1 MTRFGY
7 QRTSTAPQDGQGQRA
22 RLISAGID
30 PANLD
35 PFTDTG
41 LSGMK
46 ASRPG
51 LDKLL
56 SVVTRGDVITITELS
71 RLGRSVANVLSLIED
86 LDGRGVSLVILDM
99 GGSTVDTSTSLGR
112 FFLGVL
118 SCCARLERDLTSDR
132 TKAALAARKAAGKP
146 LGRTRTV
153 TDQQVATARKLRGM
167 GVPVGEVATTLGV
180 PRSSLYRYL
189 SEAEA
194 AAGG

>member
-1 MTRFGY
+1 MTRRGY
-7 QRTSTAPQDGQGQRA
+7 QRTSTDVQDGLGQRA
-22 RLISAGID
+22 RLIDAGID
-30 PANLD
+30 PADID

-41 LSGMK
+41 LSGMR

-56 SVVTRGDVITITELS
+56 SVSERGDTIVITELS
-71 RLGRSVANVLSLIED
+71 RLGRSVANVLSLIES
-86 LDGRGVSLVILDM
+86 LDEKGVSLVILDM

-146 LGRTRTV
+146 LGRKRTI
-153 TDQQVATARKLRGM
+153 TDSQIAAARRLRAAK
-167 GVPVGEVATTLGV
+167 VPVGEIAETLQV

-189 SEAEA
+189 GEPA
-194 AAGG
+194 